1 MILCKV
7 GNVQMAKKFIKI
19 PNNKPYSEIF
29 NKFAALKLDMVLN
42 STTKKYDLSITA
54 ISDYKRSSKGLV
66 LLTLFG
72 IVPQTDYFNDS
83 IIKKSIFP
91 GIPLKFKKASRQLL
105 FDLKNTIK
113 DEIDTL
119 MTCSKPELLEKSDLN
134 VR

>member
-1 MILCKV
+1 MV
-7 GNVQMAKKFIKI
+7 KKIIKI
-19 PNNKPYSEIF
+19 PNNKPYSEAF
-29 NKFAALKLDMVLN
+29 NNFVALKLDMVLN
-42 STTKKYDLSITA
+42 SATKKYDLSITA
-54 ISDYKRSSKGLV
+54 ISDYKKFSKGLA

-119 MTCSKPELLEKSDLN
+119 MTCSKSELLEKSDLN